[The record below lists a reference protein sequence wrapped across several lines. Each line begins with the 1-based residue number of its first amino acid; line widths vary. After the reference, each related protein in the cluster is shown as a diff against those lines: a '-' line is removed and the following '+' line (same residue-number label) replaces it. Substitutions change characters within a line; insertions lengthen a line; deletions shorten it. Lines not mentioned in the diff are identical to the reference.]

1 MFKIILNILNPIF
14 NFFLKKL
21 KFIRSFSQEGE
32 DLIIDRIFKKNNI
45 LYKEIYYLD
54 IGAGHPIKY
63 SNTFY
68 FYIRGAKGISIDA
81 FKKNIQLHKIFRPV
95 DISLNLLIGNENKLI
110 NYYYFSQSELNT
122 TSQERIEEL
131 KKHNIF
137 SNNTNIVDQTSVR
150 TLFEKILKKEASKVN
165 FFNID
170 IEGGEPE
177 VLNNIDWE
185 IFKPNIICAE
195 IISDNMRQVYEHD
208 TYKLLISKG
217 YEVYSK
223 LYNSVIFKKNLN

>member
-1 MFKIILNILNPIF
+1 M
-14 NFFLKKL
+14 
-21 KFIRSFSQEGE
+21 
-32 DLIIDRIFKKNNI
+32 
-45 LYKEIYYLD
+45 
-54 IGAGHPIKY
+54 
-63 SNTFY
+63 
-68 FYIRGAKGISIDA
+68 DA
-81 FKKNIQLHKIFRPV
+81 N
-95 DISLNLLIGNENKLI
+95 I

-150 TLFEKILKKEASKVN
+150 TLFEKILKEEASKVN

-208 TYKLLISKG
+208 TCKLLISKG